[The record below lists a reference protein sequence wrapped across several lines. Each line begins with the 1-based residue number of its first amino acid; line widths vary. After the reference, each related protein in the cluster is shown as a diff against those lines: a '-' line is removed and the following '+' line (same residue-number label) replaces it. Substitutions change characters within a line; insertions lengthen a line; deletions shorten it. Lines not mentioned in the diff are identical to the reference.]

1 MTDTDTHKEA
11 PRSVPAPLVS
21 TIQTIARSRLLTVPA
36 GAHLVD
42 VAALLSSAQISVV
55 VVCSEAGA
63 VLGIITE
70 TMLVKQLGLGQA
82 DFFTTRA
89 DAVMSREIR
98 SCGLQDQLSD
108 VVAIMHKLGLIH
120 ILLVDADNKPLGVVN
135 VRDGLR
141 ALLLAGNQEE
151 ELLRNYVMGIGYQ

>member
-1 MTDTDTHKEA
+1 MTDIDINAEA
-11 PRSVPAPLVS
+11 TRSVPAPLVS
-21 TIQTIARSRLLTVPA
+21 AIQAIARSRLLTVPA
-36 GAHLVD
+36 DAHLVD

-89 DAVMSREIR
+89 DAVMTREIR
-98 SCGLQDQLSD
+98 SCGLQDLLSD

-120 ILLVDADNKPLGVVN
+120 ILLVDADNRPLGVVN

-141 ALLLAGNQEE
+141 ALLSAGNQEE